1 MSQIEPSNDPCQSD
15 VLTFA
20 EEHGDWFTSKV
31 ASEKLNISSREVAAK
46 FLRKLWKY
54 KFLERRK
61 KHESA
66 ELEYKIII

>member
-1 MSQIEPSNDPCQSD
+1 MSQIEPSKGSCQTD

-20 EEHGDWFTSKV
+20 EEHGDWFTSKDV
-31 ASEKLNISSREVAAK
+31 CEKLDISTREVAAK

-61 KHESA
+61 KHESV
-66 ELEYKIII
+66 ELEYKIIT